1 MYFQADFKRLHPSFP
16 SAVIIGDF
24 NIDLNR
30 SSHDTDN
37 LLDFCSSNYLFIV
50 PYNNTYYTST
60 SQTRIDH
67 CFLSDQSLLIS
78 HQQRP
83 LSLSMHD
90 LIEVTLDFFM
100 HRLFPRTISIRY
112 YSKFN
117 TEHFL
122 LTLQSLDLSAL
133 YQLIT
138 VDEKVS
144 IFNQYLTSTRDLHAV
159 IRSFGAKKPPA
170 PWLNTSIRSLMHRRD
185 AVRRAYRFHPFSALH
200 EVFCSLRNEV
210 KR

>member
-16 SAVIIGDF
+16 SAVIVGDF

-30 SSHDTDN
+30 SLHDTDN
-37 LLDFCSSNYLFIV
+37 LLDFCSNNHLFIV
-50 PYNNTYYTST
+50 PYNNTYCTST
-60 SQTRIDH
+60 SQTRIDY
-67 CFLSDQSLLIS
+67 CLLSDQSLLIS

-90 LIEVTLDFFM
+90 LIEVTFDFFV

-122 LTLQSLDLSAL
+122 LTFQSLDLSAL
-133 YQLIT
+133 YQLIM
-138 VDEKVS
+138 VDEKYLSS
-144 IFNQYLTSTRDLHAV
+144 I
-159 IRSFGAKKPPA
+159 
-170 PWLNTSIRSLMHRRD
+170 NT
-185 AVRRAYRFHPFSALH
+185 
-200 EVFCSLRNEV
+200 
-210 KR
+210 